1 MPAEVAAKR
10 YAQAAF
16 GLAGRD
22 AAAWTAA
29 LDRIA
34 VFLTEGDSARVLT
47 NRRVAAE
54 TKQEIVEAGLGDLP
68 RLPLNL
74 ARLLVQKGRSALARQ
89 VADYFGELLA
99 ESEGRARASAVTAVE
114 LSDQDR
120 ENLTQRLRE
129 RTGRRILLE
138 TSVDPAILGG
148 IVVQIGDRLIDGSTR
163 ARLNALRRQLVG
175 DGR

>member
-16 GLAGRD
+16 DLAGPD
-22 AAAWTAA
+22 AAAWTPA

-34 VFLTEGDSARVLT
+34 VFLTESDSARVLQ
-47 NRRVAAE
+47 NPRVTAE

-74 ARLLVQKGRSALARQ
+74 ARLLVRKGRSELARQ

-99 ESEGRARASAVTAVE
+99 ESEGRARARAVTAVE
-114 LSDQDR
+114 LSDQER
-120 ENLTQRLRE
+120 EDLTRRLRE

-163 ARLNALRRQLVG
+163 ARLDALRRQLVG

>member
-16 GLAGRD
+16 DLAGPD
-22 AAAWTAA
+22 AAAWTLA

-34 VFLTEGDSARVLT
+34 VFLTESDSARVLQ
-47 NRRVAAE
+47 NPRVTAE

-89 VADYFGELLA
+89 VADHFGALLA
-99 ESEGRARASAVTAVE
+99 ESEGRAHASAVTAVD
-114 LSDQDR
+114 LSDQER
-120 ENLTQRLRE
+120 EDLTRRLSE
-129 RTGRRILLE
+129 RTERRITLE

-148 IVVQIGDRLIDGSTR
+148 VVVQIGDRLIDASTK
-163 ARLNALRRQLVG
+163 ARLEALRQSMVG
-175 DGR
+175 AVS